1 MTKDE
6 FKTYL
11 NGLKKNFEQDNE
23 ELEEKSPQDEEV
35 GIAYNDGC
43 INIIDLVLLRLE
55 ELE

>member
-11 NGLKKNFEQDNE
+11 NGLKKNFEQDNK
-23 ELEEKSPQDEEV
+23 ELEENSPQDEEV

-43 INIIDLVLLRLE
+43 INIINLVLLRLE

>member
-6 FKTYL
+6 FKVYL
-11 NGLKKNFEQDNE
+11 NGLKKNFEQDNK
-23 ELEEKSPQDEEV
+23 ELAENSPQDEEV

>member
-11 NGLKKNFEQDNE
+11 NSLKKRFEKDNKD
-23 ELEEKSPQDEEV
+23 LAEKSPQDEEA

-43 INIIDLVLLRLE
+43 INIIDLVLMRLE

>member
-11 NGLKKNFEQDNE
+11 NGLKKNFKQDNK